1 MPEIS
6 NDVLDDG
13 DEWEINSRILTG
25 DETLRTTLFQVVKK
39 YAPEAL
45 RKAIVQSY
53 VVELKK
59 K

>member
-45 RKAIVQSY
+45 RKAIV
-53 VVELKK
+53 
-59 K
+59 